1 MDFNLLRNDIENEL
15 EGNEREIVLVLDG
28 PLLQGTTAQRKAT
41 VFVQGVYQSIAL
53 NIKRHRRMVIKWDVH
68 GQMHLVIESL
78 LDAKRR
84 GKG

>member
-15 EGNEREIVLVLDG
+15 EGNEREIVLVLDK
-28 PLLQGTTAQRKAT
+28 PLLRGKTLQREAT
-41 VFVQGVYQSIAL
+41 LFVQSVYRSIAL

>member
-1 MDFNLLRNDIENEL
+1 MDFNLIRIDIENEL
-15 EGNEREIVLVLDG
+15 EGSEREIVLVLDG
-28 PLLQGTTAQRKAT
+28 QFYRDTTAQRKAT

>member
-15 EGNEREIVLVLDG
+15 QGNEREIMLMLDYVDHDSES
-28 PLLQGTTAQRKAT
+28 RKKAFL
-41 VFVQGVYQSIAL
+41 FVQGVYQSIAP
-53 NIKRHRRMVIKWDVH
+53 NIKRHRRMVLKWSVH
-68 GQMHLVIESL
+68 GNLVVVIESL

>member
-1 MDFNLLRNDIENEL
+1 MDFNLIRLAIENEL
-15 EGNEREIVLVLDG
+15 EGNEREIVLALDE
-28 PLLQGTTAQRKAT
+28 PLLKGKIAQKEAT
-41 VFVQGVYQSIAL
+41 LFVQGIYQSIAL

-68 GQMHLVIESL
+68 GRMHLVIESL